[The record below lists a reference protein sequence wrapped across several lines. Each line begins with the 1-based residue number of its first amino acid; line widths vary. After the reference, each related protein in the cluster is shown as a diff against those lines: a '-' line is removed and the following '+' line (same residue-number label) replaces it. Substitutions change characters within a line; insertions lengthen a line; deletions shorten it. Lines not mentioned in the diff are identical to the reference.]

1 MTLETVR
8 KQAEKLQEDLYKLK
22 LYNLSWKSILQSMYE
37 EASRKKHYFK
47 CSLIEQLIIEDIN
60 S

>member
-1 MTLETVR
+1 MTLEAV
-8 KQAEKLQEDLYKLK
+8 KKEAKALFNDLVKLGLNSSYRSVL
-22 LYNLSWKSILQSMYE
+22 NTMYE
-37 EASRKKHYFK
+37 EANRKKKDFK